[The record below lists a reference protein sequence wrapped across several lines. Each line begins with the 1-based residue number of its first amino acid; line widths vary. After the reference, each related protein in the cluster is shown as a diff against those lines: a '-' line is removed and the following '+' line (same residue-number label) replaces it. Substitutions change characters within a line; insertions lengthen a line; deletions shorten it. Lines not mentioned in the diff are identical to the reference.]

1 MYSPNKRKNFAKSRK
16 ICHFYKELNFV
27 FLGKRSEKK
36 MKKINKKRL
45 NVLKTKNKLQLIK
58 LINDKLEKNTTQ
70 EPSTTSLH
78 LTEETLKS
86 YNK

>member
-1 MYSPNKRKNFAKSRK
+1 
-16 ICHFYKELNFV
+16 
-27 FLGKRSEKK
+27 